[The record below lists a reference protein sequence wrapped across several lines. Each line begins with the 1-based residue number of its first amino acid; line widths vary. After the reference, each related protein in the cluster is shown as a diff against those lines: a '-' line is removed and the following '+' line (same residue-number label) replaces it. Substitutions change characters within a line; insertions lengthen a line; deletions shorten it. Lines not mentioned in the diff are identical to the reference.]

1 MSTDEEHPVP
11 IPVGPPTPDSRDTSA
26 SSVTNVFITGLPLDL
41 DEYRLRALFATFG
54 EIRSCKVMVDIDSGT
69 SLGFGFVCYVDPL
82 HAVKAIEA
90 MHGKKLNA
98 SCPRAMTVSLARNEG
113 TVSAIES
120 ERVYIR
126 NVPVNMRDHEICA
139 INVEA
144 LLFSV
149 NME

>member
-1 MSTDEEHPVP
+1 
-11 IPVGPPTPDSRDTSA
+11 
-26 SSVTNVFITGLPLDL
+26 
-41 DEYRLRALFATFG
+41 
-54 EIRSCKVMVDIDSGT
+54 MVDIDSGT

-82 HAVKAIEA
+82 HAAKAIEA

-126 NVPVNMRDHEICA
+126 NVPVNMRDHDVRQVFCQYGVIFECKIHRA
-139 INVEA
+139 PSTHAGTEGISKGVAFVIYRTVEEA
-144 LLFSV
+144 RVAVLQAHGTRPFPSPDWGHV
-149 NME
+149 KPIMVR